1 MHIQLLKPALLAL
14 AALPLTAVAS
24 PIGSDNGVAGQGLNT
39 MAAWKTAQ
47 RSHTLVGETAI
58 PLRTEE
64 HTLWHLWQQGKVQA
78 LPVLAWGDGAVIY
91 PLGQM
96 VPILQTSPG
105 NFSLIILNK
114 GAVPNGMQGAPGT
127 QWIVKTSVAGHHAIV
142 AISPRFAGQSG
153 NLQILATGP
162 HGHLLTYTVGLVSDK
177 SRYTPKLSFYRNH
190 AAGIPLL
197 PTSPSQQTVVGGTP
211 PTLRATTAA
220 PKVVAS
226 HLHVDWMMQC
236 VTGQCG
242 DLMPKTVASTGL
254 QTFVHFRTPLKM
266 PPMVLPENPQ
276 GHSWYAPSSLV
287 GGARTLVVNAS
298 PYRLDLLQPLPKHGI
313 TEVRLTQG
321 DHPEG
326 SE

>member
-1 MHIQLLKPALLAL
+1 MGDVNPE
-14 AALPLTAVAS
+14 
-24 PIGSDNGVAGQGLNT
+24 GVAFQDFRVVTGRDRGIADGRLPRLGTIEVAMWPIFFDQEVNEVRTTFAGNRAHGLC
-39 MAAWKTAQ
+39 
-47 RSHTLVGETAI
+47 RLD
-58 PLRTEE
+58 
-64 HTLWHLWQQGKVQA
+64 
-78 LPVLAWGDGAVIY
+78 GDGAVIY